1 MSRVVPVRDHVATF
15 LLWLFFLGYA
25 LDISS
30 FAVLQLTPSGG
41 YEANLIPAQLWAVW
55 WPLPFVVKVG
65 TAAFALFAAS
75 RQTRPWVRHL
85 VLFAAGCAGFV
96 GAITNGI
103 ALSISLGRAV

>member
-1 MSRVVPVRDHVATF
+1 MISVRDRDHVATF

-30 FAVLQLTPSGG
+30 FAVLKLTPVGG
-41 YEANLIPAQLWAVW
+41 YEANLLPVQLWAIW
-55 WPLPFVVKVG
+55 WPLPFIAKVG

-75 RQTRPWVRHL
+75 KQTRPRVRRL
-85 VLFAAGCAGFV
+85 ILFAAGCAGFV

-103 ALSISLGRAV
+103 ALSLSLGRAV